1 MAGYSAV
8 LSLVAP
14 NTYKPNRLEF
24 TEQEKNTD
32 EKYNLDYCKWILNN
46 ANNIKYQ
53 KHLERTFVC
62 RNFYL
67 NKQWIE
73 GEDVEAFLKDD
84 DNQDTGRLRV
94 TMNYI
99 QQIGNMFR
107 GNVSKMDFY
116 GRVRSYS
123 PNVKTRKDAQLA
135 KLMLYTDM
143 AKQNEGLGS
152 YIRNKF
158 PVGNNEDETA
168 QIFENVYK
176 DSLVRGMNDLL
187 TYGINVNRFDRMKM
201 ELAEDL
207 FCSGIVIMKPK
218 TWGGEYV
225 FDRTLAERFFFD
237 RTCIRYD
244 LSDAMYMGEWHKM
257 LPTEIYEKFDIS
269 KDKREAIEKWV
280 STLST
285 TALTNTPFDFNG
297 RVPVFEI
304 YWRDCNEY
312 VYGYV
317 KDEFGQKVCE
327 KINYIEQGED
337 KPRYTEKD
345 LLPNSELSKYEKSVL
360 KIKPGDKKRNR
371 GKLVVDYWRYAYFIP
386 TTYAGIPK
394 VKNTQYG
401 GDIMLEYGIMPYGE
415 PNIFSPTNMNP
426 PYKVNQYIYLDGE
439 TVSPV
444 DIAINPQRMI
454 NRFLSVFENQI
465 NNSGGSNLV
474 YDPDMLENEQDF
486 LDHVKRSEPAA
497 IRTKGMPIQN
507 VVGRYDNSIGAGAS
521 QLYNYATLFKTNMEQ
536 ITGITDAVKGQ
547 TNESDKL
554 VGVMQLQIQRGAL
567 LQEPFYASLENC
579 FLDCFQ
585 AIVTCGKRFYLDN
598 KRQLIIAVGEEDSTV
613 LEMTEDMR
621 WEDCLVT
628 IKRSV
633 EPEKERMATDQLIMQ
648 YMQLQLLDDISAA
661 NLIGRAN
668 ADELAIAVRDF
679 AKQKLEMRRMQAEQ
693 QQKQAQ
699 QQAQQDEQQGK
710 LAAAKEQGDKA
721 DAQYQDNKNKQ
732 HDLDKVVLKGNI
744 DNQKQK
750 QQVAQK

>member
-1 MAGYSAV
+1 MSGYQAM

-24 TEQEKNTD
+24 TEQQKNED

-46 ANNIKYQ
+46 ANNLKYSD
-53 KHLERTFVC
+53 HLRRTFIC

-84 DNQDTGRLRV
+84 DGQDNNRLRV

-99 QQIGNMFR
+99 QQMGNMFK

-116 GRVRSYS
+116 GKVRSYS

-135 KLMLYTDM
+135 KLLLYTDM
-143 AKQNEGLGS
+143 AKQNEALGK
-152 YIRNKF
+152 YIRDKF

-168 QIFENVYK
+168 QIFENVYR
-176 DSLVRGMNDLL
+176 DLLVRGMNDLL
-187 TYGINVNRFDRMKM
+187 NYGINVNQFDRVKM

-207 FCSGIVIMKPK
+207 FCSGMVIMKPK
-218 TWGGEYV
+218 CYGGEYI

-237 RTCIRYD
+237 RSCIRYD

-257 LPTEIYEKFDIS
+257 LPTEIYERFDIS
-269 KDKREAIEKWV
+269 EDKRNAIEQWV

-312 VYGYV
+312 EYGYV
-317 KDEFGQKVCE
+317 NDEFGQHILDR
-327 KINYIEQGED
+327 INYVEKGKE
-337 KPRYTEKD
+337 KPTYTYKD
-345 LLPNSELSKYEKSVL
+345 LMPNSELSSYEKTVL
-360 KIKPGDKKRNR
+360 KIPIGNKKRNR

-386 TTYAGIPK
+386 QTYAGIPK

-401 GDIMLEYGIMPYGE
+401 GDIVLEYGVMPYSE
-415 PNIFSPTNMNP
+415 PNLYSPTNMKP
-426 PYKVNQYIYLDGE
+426 PYKVNQYIYVDGE

-465 NNSGGSNLV
+465 NNSGGSNIV
-474 YDPDMLENEQDF
+474 YDPDMLENEQEF
-486 LDHVKRSEPAA
+486 LDNVKRSEPAA

-521 QLYNYATLFKTNMEQ
+521 SLYNYATLFKTNMEQ

-585 AIVTCGKRFYLDN
+585 AIVTSGKRFYLDN
-598 KRQLIIAVGEEDSTV
+598 KRQLVIAVGEEDTTV

-621 WEDCLVT
+621 WEDFLVT

-633 EPEKERMATDQLIMQ
+633 EPEKERMATDQLILQ
-648 YMQLQLLDDISAA
+648 YMQMQLLDDISAA
-661 NLIGRAN
+661 NLLGRAN

-679 AKQKLEMRRMQAEQ
+679 AKQKLEMRRMQAQ
-693 QQKQAQ
+693 QAQAQAQ
-699 QQAQQDEQQGK
+699 QQAQEGQQQGQM
-710 LAAAKEQGDKA
+710 AAAKEQKDKA
-721 DAQYQDNKNKQ
+721 ESNYQRKDAQQ
-732 HDLDKVVLKGNI
+732 HELDKITLKGAM
-744 DNQKQK
+744 DNQKSNAAK
-750 QQVAQK
+750 K

>member
-1 MAGYSAV
+1 
-8 LSLVAP
+8 
-14 NTYKPNRLEF
+14 
-24 TEQEKNTD
+24 
-32 EKYNLDYCKWILNN
+32 
-46 ANNIKYQ
+46 
-53 KHLERTFVC
+53 
-62 RNFYL
+62 
-67 NKQWIE
+67 
-73 GEDVEAFLKDD
+73 
-84 DNQDTGRLRV
+84 
-94 TMNYI
+94 
-99 QQIGNMFR
+99 
-107 GNVSKMDFY
+107 
-116 GRVRSYS
+116 
-123 PNVKTRKDAQLA
+123 
-135 KLMLYTDM
+135 
-143 AKQNEGLGS
+143 
-152 YIRNKF
+152 
-158 PVGNNEDETA
+158 
-168 QIFENVYK
+168 
-176 DSLVRGMNDLL
+176 
-187 TYGINVNRFDRMKM
+187 
-201 ELAEDL
+201 
-207 FCSGIVIMKPK
+207 
-218 TWGGEYV
+218 
-225 FDRTLAERFFFD
+225 
-237 RTCIRYD
+237 
-244 LSDAMYMGEWHKM
+244 MGEWHKM
-257 LPTEIYEKFDIS
+257 LPTEIYEKFDIG

-679 AKQKLEMRRMQAEQ
+679 AKQKLELRRMQAEQ
-693 QQKQAQ
+693 AKQQQQ
-699 QQAQQDEQQGK
+699 QQAQQDQQQGQMAAQKEQQ
-710 LAAAKEQGDKA
+710 DKQEANYQKKDDQSHEA
-721 DAQYQDNKNKQ
+721 DMV
-732 HDLDKVVLKGNI
+732 LLKGNI
-744 DNQKQK
+744 ANQGKQK
-750 QQVAQK
+750 SVAQK